1 MISVKEVD
9 QIIGANKIELGTE
22 QVPFDQSLGRVLK
35 ENILADRD
43 FPPFDRVMMDG
54 IGIRFEDW
62 ANGKTSF
69 DVIGL
74 QAAGD
79 PVSQLTGSGNCLEV
93 MTGAILP
100 LGADTVVK
108 YEELEI
114 IDGNAIINSA
124 HVVKAKQH
132 VHKQAEDREK
142 NDVLIQSDKVISPAE
157 IAIFA
162 TVGKS
167 MVQVSKLPKVAV
179 VATGDELV
187 AVNAEPAQHQIRKS
201 NIYELKGGLEQIGLV
216 PNLFHFIDDKEK
228 LHTGLASVMNDH
240 DIVIMSGG
248 VSKGKLDYV
257 PEILEELGVEKL
269 FHKVMQ
275 RPGKPFWFGRNEKT
289 VVFALPGNPVSTYV
303 GLIRYVIPFITRQTG
318 VRPKQI
324 KARLCEDF
332 SFKPNLTYFLQVL
345 LSYDDEGHL
354 MATPSAGHG
363 SGDLANLVD
372 ADAFLE
378 LPQGHDL
385 YQSGEVFTCYPSR

>member
-9 QIIGANKIELGTE
+9 QIISANKIALGTE
-22 QVPFDQSLGRVLK
+22 QVPFDQTLGRVLK
-35 ENILADRD
+35 ENIIADRD

-54 IGIRFEDW
+54 IAIRFADW
-62 ANGKTSF
+62 ANGQKSF
-69 DVIGL
+69 DVLGL

-79 PVSQLTGSGNCLEV
+79 PVGKLTGEDNCLEV
-93 MTGAILP
+93 MTGAMLP
-100 LGADTVVK
+100 IGADTVVK

-114 IDGNAIINSA
+114 IDGKAIINSD
-124 HVVKAKQH
+124 HGIKDQQH
-132 VHKQAEDREK
+132 VHKQAQDRRK
-142 NDVLIQSDKVISPAE
+142 KDVLIQSGKVISPAE
-157 IAIFA
+157 IAILA

-167 MVQVSKLPKVAV
+167 NVEVACLPKVAV

-187 AVNAEPAQHQIRKS
+187 EVSEEPAQHQIRKS
-201 NIYELKGGLEQIGLV
+201 NIYELKGGLEEVGVV
-216 PNLFHFIDDKEK
+216 PNLFHFIDNKEK
-228 LHTGLASVMNDH
+228 LRSGLEAVLNNH

-275 RPGKPFWFGRNEKT
+275 RPGKPFWFGRNEKAI
-289 VVFALPGNPVSTYV
+289 VFALPGNPVSTYV
-303 GLIRYVIPFITRQTG
+303 GLLRYVIPFISSLTG
-318 VRPKQI
+318 VQSKQI
-324 KARLCEDF
+324 KARLSQDF
-332 SFKPNLTYFLQVL
+332 AFKPNLTYFLQVL

-354 MATPSAGHG
+354 MATPSPGHG

-372 ADAFLE
+372 ADAFVE

-385 YQSGEVFTCYPSR
+385 YHSGEVFTCYPFR

>member
-9 QIIGANKIELGTE
+9 QIISANKIELGTE
-22 QVPFDQSLGRVLK
+22 QVPFDQSLDRVLK

-62 ANGKTSF
+62 ANGQKSF
-69 DVIGL
+69 KVIGL

-79 PVSQLTGSGNCLEV
+79 PVAPLTGSDNCLEV
-93 MTGAILP
+93 MTGAMLP
-100 LGADTVVK
+100 IGADTVVK

-114 IDGNAIINSA
+114 IAGKAIINSD
-124 HVVKAKQH
+124 HVIKAKQH
-132 VHKQAEDREK
+132 VHKQATDRSQE
-142 NDVLIQSDKVISPAE
+142 DVLIQSGKVISPAE
-157 IAIFA
+157 IAVLA

-167 MVQVSKLPKVAV
+167 MVEVAKLPKIAV

-187 AVNAEPAQHQIRKS
+187 EVNDEPAQHQIRKS
-201 NIYELKGGLEQIGLV
+201 NIYELKGGLEKIGLV

-228 LHTGLASVMNDH
+228 LRIGLEAVVNDH

-257 PEILEELGVEKL
+257 PEILEELGVVKL

-289 VVFALPGNPVSTYV
+289 IVFALPGNPVSTYV
-303 GLIRYVIPFITRQTG
+303 GLMRYVIPFISSLAG
-318 VRPKQI
+318 IKSKQI
-324 KARLCEDF
+324 RARLSEDF
-332 SFKPNLTYFLQVL
+332 NFKPNLTYFLQVL

-354 MATPSAGHG
+354 MATPSTGHG

-378 LPQGHDL
+378 LPPGHGL
-385 YQSGEVFTCYPSR
+385 YQSGEVFTCYPFR